1 MSYKISFGGWES
13 VFAVPTAV
21 VDKGLKLATETQL
34 KVLLYILRNAQNDIS
49 DESVAAVL
57 SVHADDVRDA
67 LLYWADKGLL
77 VRMENDISIPEK
89 KTESS
94 ATKPSDDVTETMNSE
109 SEDKPQRTVSYSSAR
124 PLRPEPAYVAKRL
137 RSDKSLVVLMD
148 EAGRILSKVLSN
160 ADMATLVMLH
170 DTDGLPVEVLLM
182 LMEYSAKIGKGNIRF
197 IQRTGMKWAEEG
209 INTIELA
216 EAKIRRHSESSDA
229 FKKVSL
235 IFGLHT
241 NGTPTKKQL
250 EFADQ
255 WVNNWKFS
263 EDMLRLAYERC
274 VDVKGEF
281 NMSYI
286 NGILRRWFDEGLR
299 NPTEVEASDAAKK
312 PAAPKKAESQSR
324 SYDLE
329 FYENYS
335 IFDD

>member
-1 MSYKISFGGWES
+1 MSYKINFGGWES

-21 VDKGLKLATETQL
+21 VDKGLKIATEIQL
-34 KVLLYILRNAQNDIS
+34 KVLLYILRNAQSDIS
-49 DESVAAVL
+49 DESVAEAL

-67 LLYWADKGLL
+67 LVYWADKGLL
-77 VRMENDISIPEK
+77 VRMGDAISAPE
-89 KTESS
+89 ESYEKPVN
-94 ATKPSDDVTETMNSE
+94 KPSENATEALNSGC
-109 SEDKPQRTVSYSSAR
+109 DNKPQRTVSYASAR
-124 PLRPEPAYVAKRL
+124 PIRPEPAYVAKRL
-137 RSDKSLVVLMD
+137 RADKSLVVLMD

-160 ADMATLVMLH
+160 ADMATLIMLH

-182 LMEYSAKIGKGNIRF
+182 LMEYSAKIGKGNIRY
-197 IQRTGMKWAEEG
+197 IQRAGMKWAEEG

-241 NGTPTKKQL
+241 SGTPTKKQL
-250 EFADQ
+250 EFADE

-274 VDVKGEF
+274 VDVKGEYS
-281 NMSYI
+281 MSYI

-299 NPTEVEASDAAKK
+299 NPSEVEASDAAKK
-312 PAAPKKAESQSR
+312 PASSKASGQTS
-324 SYDLE
+324 SYDIDS
-329 FYENYS
+329 YENSS